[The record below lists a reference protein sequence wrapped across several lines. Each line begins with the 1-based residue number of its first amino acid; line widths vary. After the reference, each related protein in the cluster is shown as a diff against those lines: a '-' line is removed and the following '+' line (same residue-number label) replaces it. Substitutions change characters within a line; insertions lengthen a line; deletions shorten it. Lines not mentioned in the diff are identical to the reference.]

1 VLASRFVSF
10 SIAILVS
17 LALHGFVIYLLVS
30 HWGPEKSLRK
40 AAPPKY
46 VQAKLVQLEEKA
58 KPKPKPKAKPK
69 PKPKAK
75 PKPKPKAKPKPKP
88 KAKPKVKPKP
98 KAKPKSKPKPE
109 PKPEPDSQKMQQDLA
124 SALAAEEE
132 FLAEEQAAEN
142 DEQLASS
149 YSAYIFDRV
158 AGNWNRPP
166 SARRGMEV
174 QLSIQL
180 VPTGQLIS
188 VSIVK
193 SSGNA
198 AFDRSAEQA
207 VHKAGR
213 FEKLQELPPRVFE
226 QYFRQLH
233 LVFRPE
239 DLRL

>member
-1 VLASRFVSF
+1 VLANRFVSF

-17 LALHGFVIYLLVS
+17 LALHGLVIYLLVN
-30 HWGPEKSLRK
+30 HWEPEKSLRK

-75 PKPKPKAKPKPKP
+75 PKPKPKPKAKPKPKPKP
-88 KAKPKVKPKP
+88 KAKPKPKP
-98 KAKPKSKPKPE
+98 RPE

-132 FLAEEQAAEN
+132 FLIAEN

-174 QLSIQL
+174 ELSIQL
-180 VPTGQLIS
+180 VPTGQVIS
-188 VSIVK
+188 VAIVK

-226 QYFRQLH
+226 QYFRQLR

>member
-1 VLASRFVSF
+1 M
-10 SIAILVS
+10 LVS
-17 LALHGFVIYLLVS
+17 IVIHALVIAMLIVQ
-30 HWGPEKSLRK
+30 WEPEKSARK
-40 AAPPKY
+40 TAPPKY
-46 VQAKLVQLEEKA
+46 VQAKLIQMEEKA
-58 KPKPKPKAKPK
+58 KPKPKPKPKAKPK

-75 PKPKPKAKPKPKP
+75 PKAKPKPKP
-88 KAKPKVKPKP
+88 KPKAKPKPKVKPKP
-98 KAKPKSKPKPE
+98 KAKPKVE
-109 PKPEPDSQKMQQDLA
+109 PTPTPQPDNQQLEQNLA
-124 SALAAEEE
+124 SALADEEE
-132 FLAEEQAAEN
+132 FLVAEN

-149 YSAYIFDRV
+149 YSAYIFERV

-174 QLSIQL
+174 ELLIQL
-180 VPTGQLIS
+180 VPTGQVVSVMIS
-188 VSIVK
+188 K

-213 FEKLQELPPRVFE
+213 FDKLKELPPRVFE
-226 QYFRQLH
+226 DYFRKLR

>member
-1 VLASRFVSF
+1 VIAGRFVSY
-10 SIAILVS
+10 SIAVLVS
-17 LALHGFVIYLLVS
+17 LAIHAFVIFLLVS
-30 HWGPEKSLRK
+30 HWGPEKSQK
-40 AAPPKY
+40 KVAPPKY
-46 VQAKLVQLEEKA
+46 VQAKLVELKEKA

-69 PKPKAK
+69 LKPKLKPKPKAKSK
-75 PKPKPKAKPKPKP
+75 PKPKPKPKPKEKPKPKP
-88 KAKPKVKPKP
+88 KEKPKP
-98 KAKPKSKPKPE
+98 APDPE
-109 PKPEPDSQKMQQDLA
+109 PEVDPQQLQQDLA
-124 SALAAEEE
+124 SALAAEED
-132 FLAEEQAAEN
+132 FLVAEN

-149 YSAYIFDRV
+149 YSSYIFDRV

-174 QLSIQL
+174 ELSIQL
-180 VPTGQLIS
+180 VPTGQVIS
-188 VSIVK
+188 VAIIQ
-193 SSGNA
+193 SSGNP

-226 QYFRQLH
+226 QYFRQLR

>member
-1 VLASRFVSF
+1 M
-10 SIAILVS
+10 LVS
-17 LALHGFVIYLLVS
+17 IVIHALVIAMLIVQ
-30 HWGPEKSLRK
+30 WEPEKSARK
-40 AAPPKY
+40 TAPPKY
-46 VQAKLVQLEEKA
+46 VQAKLIQMEEKA

-75 PKPKPKAKPKPKP
+75 PKAKPKPKP
-88 KAKPKVKPKP
+88 KAKPKPKVKPKP
-98 KAKPKSKPKPE
+98 KAKPKVE
-109 PKPEPDSQKMQQDLA
+109 PTPTPQPDNQQLEQNLA
-124 SALAAEEE
+124 SALADEEE
-132 FLAEEQAAEN
+132 FLVAEN

-149 YSAYIFDRV
+149 YSAYIFERV

-174 QLSIQL
+174 ELLIQL
-180 VPTGQLIS
+180 VPTGQVVSVMIS
-188 VSIVK
+188 K

-213 FEKLQELPPRVFE
+213 FDKLKELPPRVFE
-226 QYFRQLH
+226 DYFRKLR

>member
-1 VLASRFVSF
+1 MIAGRYVSY
-10 SIAILVS
+10 SVAVLVS
-17 LALHGFVIYLLVS
+17 LAIHAFVIFLLVS
-30 HWGPEKSLRK
+30 HWGPEKSHK
-40 AAPPKY
+40 KVAPPKY
-46 VQAKLVQLEEKA
+46 VQAKLVELKEKA

-69 PKPKAK
+69 PKPK
-75 PKPKPKAKPKPKP
+75 PKAKPKPKP
-88 KAKPKVKPKP
+88 KPKEKPKP
-98 KAKPKSKPKPE
+98 KPKPKPKE
-109 PKPEPDSQKMQQDLA
+109 KPKPAPDPEPEVDSQQLQQDLA
-124 SALAAEEE
+124 SALAAEED
-132 FLAEEQAAEN
+132 FLAAESVAEN

-149 YSAYIFDRV
+149 YSSYIFDRV

-174 QLSIQL
+174 ELSIQL
-180 VPTGQLIS
+180 VPTGQVIS
-188 VSIVK
+188 VAIVK
-193 SSGNA
+193 SSGNS

-226 QYFRQLH
+226 QYFRQLR

>member
-1 VLASRFVSF
+1 MLVSRFVSF
-10 SIAILVS
+10 NLFSFSSAILVS

-58 KPKPKPKAKPK
+58 KPKPKVKPKPKAKPKPK

-75 PKPKPKAKPKPKP
+75 PKPKPK
-88 KAKPKVKPKP
+88 PKVKPKP
-98 KAKPKSKPKPE
+98 KAKPKPKPE
-109 PKPEPDSQKMQQDLA
+109 PKPEPDSQKVQQDLA

-132 FLAEEQAAEN
+132 FLAEEMAAEN

-174 QLSIQL
+174 ELSIQL
-180 VPTGQLIS
+180 VPTGQVIS
-188 VSIVK
+188 VAIVK

-226 QYFRQLH
+226 QYFRKLS

>member
-1 VLASRFVSF
+1 M
-10 SIAILVS
+10 LVS
-17 LALHGFVIYLLVS
+17 IVIHALVIAMLIVQ
-30 HWGPEKSLRK
+30 WEPEKSARK
-40 AAPPKY
+40 TAPPKY
-46 VQAKLVQLEEKA
+46 VQAKLIQMEEKA
-58 KPKPKPKAKPK
+58 KPKPKPKPKPKAKPK

-75 PKPKPKAKPKPKP
+75 PKAKPKPKP
-88 KAKPKVKPKP
+88 KAKPKPKVKPKP
-98 KAKPKSKPKPE
+98 KAKPKVE
-109 PKPEPDSQKMQQDLA
+109 PTPTPQPDNQQLEQNLA
-124 SALAAEEE
+124 SALADEEE
-132 FLAEEQAAEN
+132 FLVAEN

-149 YSAYIFDRV
+149 YSAYIFERV

-174 QLSIQL
+174 ELLIQL
-180 VPTGQLIS
+180 VPTGQVVSVMIS
-188 VSIVK
+188 K

-213 FEKLQELPPRVFE
+213 FDKLKELPPRVFE
-226 QYFRQLH
+226 DYFRKLR

>member
-1 VLASRFVSF
+1 MLAGRFVSY
-10 SIAILVS
+10 SVAVLVS
-17 LALHGFVIYLLVS
+17 LAVHAFVIFLLVS
-30 HWGPEKSLRK
+30 HWGPERSHKK
-40 AAPPKY
+40 VAPPKY
-46 VQAKLVQLEEKA
+46 VQAKLVELKEKA

-69 PKPKAK
+69 PKPKPKVK
-75 PKPKPKAKPKPKP
+75 PKPKPKEKPKPKAKPKPKP
-88 KAKPKVKPKP
+88 KEKPKP
-98 KAKPKSKPKPE
+98 APDPE
-109 PKPEPDSQKMQQDLA
+109 PEVDSQQLQQDLA
-124 SALAAEEE
+124 SALAAEED
-132 FLAEEQAAEN
+132 FLAAEN

-149 YSAYIFDRV
+149 YSSYIFDRV

-174 QLSIQL
+174 ELLIQL
-180 VPTGQLIS
+180 VPTGQVIS
-188 VSIVK
+188 VAVIK
-193 SSGNA
+193 PSGNA

>member
-1 VLASRFVSF
+1 MIAGRFVSY
-10 SIAILVS
+10 SVAVLVS
-17 LALHGFVIYLLVS
+17 LAIHAFVIFLLVS
-30 HWGPEKSLRK
+30 HWGPEKSHK
-40 AAPPKY
+40 KVAPPKY
-46 VQAKLVQLEEKA
+46 VQAKLVELKEKA

-69 PKPKAK
+69 PKPK
-75 PKPKPKAKPKPKP
+75 PKPKAKPKPKP
-88 KAKPKVKPKP
+88 KPKQKPKEKPKP
-98 KAKPKSKPKPE
+98 KPKPKPKE
-109 PKPEPDSQKMQQDLA
+109 KPKPAPEPEVDSQQLQQDLA
-124 SALAAEEE
+124 SALAAEED
-132 FLAEEQAAEN
+132 FLVAEN

-149 YSAYIFDRV
+149 YSSYIFDRV

-174 QLSIQL
+174 ELSIQL
-180 VPTGQLIS
+180 VPTGQVIS
-188 VSIVK
+188 VAIIQ
-193 SSGNA
+193 SSGNS

-226 QYFRQLH
+226 QYFRQLR

>member
-1 VLASRFVSF
+1 MIAGRFVSY
-10 SIAILVS
+10 SVAVLVS
-17 LALHGFVIYLLVS
+17 LAIHTFVIFLLVS
-30 HWGPEKSLRK
+30 HWGPEKSHK
-40 AAPPKY
+40 KVAPPKY
-46 VQAKLVQLEEKA
+46 VQAKLVELKEKA

-69 PKPKAK
+69 PKPK
-75 PKPKPKAKPKPKP
+75 PKAKPKPKP
-88 KAKPKVKPKP
+88 KPKPKEKPKP
-98 KAKPKSKPKPE
+98 KPKEKPKPA
-109 PKPEPDSQKMQQDLA
+109 PDPEPEVDSQQLQQDLA
-124 SALAAEEE
+124 SALAAEED
-132 FLAEEQAAEN
+132 FLAAESVAEN

-149 YSAYIFDRV
+149 YSSYIFDRV

-174 QLSIQL
+174 ELSIQL
-180 VPTGQLIS
+180 VPTGQVIS
-188 VSIVK
+188 VAIIQ

-226 QYFRQLH
+226 QYFRQLR

>member
-10 SIAILVS
+10 NLFSFSSAILVS

-58 KPKPKPKAKPK
+58 KPKPKVK

-75 PKPKPKAKPKPKP
+75 PKPKPKPKAKPKPKPKP

-98 KAKPKSKPKPE
+98 KAKPKPE

-132 FLAEEQAAEN
+132 FLAAEN

-149 YSAYIFDRV
+149 YSAYINDRLT
-158 AGNWNRPP
+158 GNWNRPP

-174 QLSIQL
+174 ELSIQL
-180 VPTGQLIS
+180 VPTGQVIS
-188 VSIVK
+188 VAIVK

-226 QYFRQLH
+226 QYFRKLS

>member
-1 VLASRFVSF
+1 M
-10 SIAILVS
+10 LVS
-17 LALHGFVIYLLVS
+17 VAIHALVIAMLVT
-30 HWGPEKSLRK
+30 HWEPEKSARK
-40 AAPPKY
+40 IAPPKY
-46 VQAKLVQLEEKA
+46 IQAKLIKIEEKA

-75 PKPKPKAKPKPKP
+75 PKPKPKPKP
-88 KAKPKVKPKP
+88 KAKPKVQPKSKPKP
-98 KAKPKSKPKPE
+98 KAKVEPTPKPDDRQLE
-109 PKPEPDSQKMQQDLA
+109 QDLA
-124 SALAAEEE
+124 SALAEEEE
-132 FLAEEQAAEN
+132 FLVAEN
-142 DEQLASS
+142 DAQLVSS

-174 QLSIQL
+174 ELLIQL
-180 VPTGQLIS
+180 VPTGQVVS
-188 VSIVK
+188 VMVVQ

-207 VHKAGR
+207 VHKVGR
-213 FEKLQELPPRVFE
+213 FEKLKELPPRVFE
-226 QYFRQLH
+226 NDFRKLR

>member
-1 VLASRFVSF
+1 M
-10 SIAILVS
+10 LVS
-17 LALHGFVIYLLVS
+17 IVIHALVIAMLIVQ
-30 HWGPEKSLRK
+30 WEPEKSARK
-40 AAPPKY
+40 TAPPKY
-46 VQAKLVQLEEKA
+46 VQAKLIQMEEKA
-58 KPKPKPKAKPK
+58 KPKPKPKPKAKPK

-75 PKPKPKAKPKPKP
+75 PKAKPKPKP
-88 KAKPKVKPKP
+88 KAKPKPKVKPKP
-98 KAKPKSKPKPE
+98 KAKPKVE
-109 PKPEPDSQKMQQDLA
+109 PTPTPQPDNQQLEQNLA
-124 SALAAEEE
+124 SALADEEE
-132 FLAEEQAAEN
+132 FLVAEN

-149 YSAYIFDRV
+149 YSAYIFERV

-174 QLSIQL
+174 ELLIQL
-180 VPTGQLIS
+180 VPTGQVVSVMIS
-188 VSIVK
+188 K

-213 FEKLQELPPRVFE
+213 FDKLKELPPRVFE
-226 QYFRQLH
+226 DYFRKLR

>member
-1 VLASRFVSF
+1 MIAGRFVSY
-10 SIAILVS
+10 SIAVLVS
-17 LALHGFVIYLLVS
+17 LAIHAFVIFLLVS
-30 HWGPEKSLRK
+30 HWGPEKSQK
-40 AAPPKY
+40 KVAPPKY
-46 VQAKLVQLEEKA
+46 VQAKLVELKEKA

-69 PKPKAK
+69 LKPKLKPKPKAKSKQK
-75 PKPKPKAKPKPKP
+75 PKPKPKQKEKPTPD
-88 KAKPKVKPKP
+88 
-98 KAKPKSKPKPE
+98 PE
-109 PKPEPDSQKMQQDLA
+109 PEVDPQQLQQDLA
-124 SALAAEEE
+124 SALAAEED
-132 FLAEEQAAEN
+132 FLVAEN

-149 YSAYIFDRV
+149 YSSYIFDRV

-174 QLSIQL
+174 ELSIQL
-180 VPTGQLIS
+180 VPTGQVIS
-188 VSIVK
+188 VAIIQ
-193 SSGNA
+193 SSGNP

-226 QYFRQLH
+226 QYFRQLR